1 MDARAPSPGPYVLY
15 GQRRIFRRLW
25 GKAIVIRPPFA
36 VSIADVEFD
45 LSGFGLDQCRN
56 EQKLLTKRR
65 ESHCPTSCSQL
76 VQQPTSQKSHA
87 GECQKHE
94 IPVGKEVG
102 GIHSIAGPGLF
113 EFTDPQLTVASSAVK
128 TVVEVHSPAG
138 RLVCFRTV
146 PKQSSALSDS
156 VKLEKNAFLASKVR
170 LDETKVRFVVFNRMF
185 DSVDDCACRCPR
197 LGPIR
202 IYVPADAEIFFKDR
216 EVIFI

>member
-1 MDARAPSPGPYVLY
+1 MQRPLPQGPMSCM
-15 GQRRIFRRLW
+15 GNGEFFRRLW
-25 GKAIVIRPPFA
+25 GKAIEIRPPFA

-65 ESHCPTSCSQL
+65 EPHRPTSCSQL
-76 VQQPTSQKSHA
+76 AHQPTSQKSHA

-102 GIHSIAGPGLF
+102 SIHSIAGPGLF

-138 RLVCFRTV
+138 
-146 PKQSSALSDS
+146 
-156 VKLEKNAFLASKVR
+156 
-170 LDETKVRFVVFNRMF
+170 
-185 DSVDDCACRCPR
+185 
-197 LGPIR
+197 
-202 IYVPADAEIFFKDR
+202 
-216 EVIFI
+216 

>member
-1 MDARAPSPGPYVLY
+1 MQQDQSFPRKMDAKAPTPGPYVLY

-25 GKAIVIRPPFA
+25 GKAIEIRPPFA

-65 ESHCPTSCSQL
+65 EPHRPTSCSQL
-76 VQQPTSQKSHA
+76 AHQPTSQKSHA

-94 IPVGKEVG
+94 ILVGKEVG
-102 GIHSIAGPGLF
+102 SIHSIAGPGLF

-138 RLVCFRTV
+138 
-146 PKQSSALSDS
+146 
-156 VKLEKNAFLASKVR
+156 
-170 LDETKVRFVVFNRMF
+170 
-185 DSVDDCACRCPR
+185 
-197 LGPIR
+197 
-202 IYVPADAEIFFKDR
+202 
-216 EVIFI
+216 